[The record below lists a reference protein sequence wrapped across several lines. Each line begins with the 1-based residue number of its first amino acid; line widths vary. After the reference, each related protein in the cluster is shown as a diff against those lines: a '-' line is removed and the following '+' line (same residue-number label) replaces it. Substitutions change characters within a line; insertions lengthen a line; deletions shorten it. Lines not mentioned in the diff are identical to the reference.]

1 MKITRTPS
9 DFSRTP
15 GSTCTVYPRLG
26 TAALNALKTFLRWES
41 KTGITKRSEKG
52 KVIASYKRFFDMLL
66 KSKNSYNP
74 K

>member
-1 MKITRTPS
+1 
-9 DFSRTP
+9 
-15 GSTCTVYPRLG
+15 VYPRLG